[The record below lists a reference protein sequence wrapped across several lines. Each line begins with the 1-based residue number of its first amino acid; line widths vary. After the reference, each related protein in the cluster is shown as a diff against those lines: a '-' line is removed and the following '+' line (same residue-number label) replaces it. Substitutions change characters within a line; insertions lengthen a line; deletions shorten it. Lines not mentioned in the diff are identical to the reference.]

1 MRLINHNLL
10 RKIIL
15 LLAPLAAVFLASP
28 VDRGIAQ
35 QKKQEQNRSVMTWE
49 HSDDGWRQRLEI
61 RGKAEFNDDYTDI
74 KDVLEDGVVRV
85 EEVRNGQSR
94 RYEVRRD
101 IGGQLTRAYF
111 VNGDKRELDAAARGW
126 VAQMVLNAVRQ
137 GGIDADKRVQTILSR
152 SGVQGVLQEIDQI
165 KSDYAKRHYFEALL
179 KHGKLDEKALQST
192 LAQAARQINSDYEQA
207 QLLIGVAPVLA
218 GRNSATPAFFQGV
231 NTIASDYERARV
243 LKTLLKRVEPNKEL
257 LTQVATSTKSIT
269 SDYEKAGVLK
279 AVAAVYLDDA
289 TLRGI
294 FFQTVNSIDSDYEH
308 RRVLSALIKTK
319 NLGEEAL
326 TQLLNS
332 AADISSDYE
341 KATFLL
347 EASSAYTGDVRLRN
361 AFLKAVETIKSDYE
375 RGRVL
380 SALLKNKQ
388 IG

>member
-1 MRLINHNLL
+1 MRYVNRTLL

-15 LLAPLAAVFLASP
+15 LLAPIAALFLATP
-28 VDRGIAQ
+28 GGIAQ
-35 QKKQEQNRSVMTWE
+35 KKQDDTRSVMTWE

-61 RGKAEFNDDYTDI
+61 RGKAEFDTEYTDI
-74 KDVLEDGVVRV
+74 KEVSEGGVVRI

-101 IGGQLTRAYF
+101 VGGQLTRAFY
-111 VNGDKRELDAAARGW
+111 VNGETRALDAAARSW

-179 KHGKLDEKALQST
+179 RHGKLDEKTLQST
-192 LAQAARQINSDYEQA
+192 LAQAARQISSDYEQA
-207 QLLIGVAPVLA
+207 QLLLGVAPVLTGKDA
-218 GRNSATPAFFQGV
+218 ATPAFFQAV
-231 NTIASDYERARV
+231 ASIDSDYERSRV
-243 LKTLLKRVEPNKEL
+243 LKTLLKRVEPSKEL
-257 LTQVATSTKSIT
+257 LTQIATATKEID

-289 TLRGI
+289 ALRGV
-294 FFQTVNSIDSDYEH
+294 FFQTVNTISSDYEH
-308 RRVLSALIKTK
+308 RRVLSALIKAK
-319 NLGEEAL
+319 NLGEEVL
-326 TQLLNS
+326 TQVLDS
-332 AADISSDYE
+332 TAGISSDYE
-341 KATFLL
+341 KATLLL
-347 EASSAYTGDVRLRN
+347 EISSIYSRDSRLRS

-380 SALLKNKQ
+380 SAMLKNKQ